1 MHMASPILPG
11 SGLGSGLDIG
21 AIVTA
26 LVNADKAPKQT
37 QIDTATKVNTLKIS
51 GVGSLKSALT
61 AFQTAM
67 TDLGSK
73 TNPAFSGFT
82 ATSNNATLSATS
94 DSTAVAGSYN
104 VVVSQLATGSKI
116 ASASFAGGAAS
127 AIPSGTLKISQNGTD
142 YNVDIPA
149 NATLQTT
156 RDAIN
161 KAQGANGIS
170 ANIVT
175 DSSGSSRLVEQ
186 DRRRF

>member
-1 MHMASPILPG
+1 MASPILPG

-82 ATSNNATLSATS
+82 ATGESSCPRLRATFT
-94 DSTAVAGSYN
+94 
-104 VVVSQLATGSKI
+104 
-116 ASASFAGGAAS
+116 
-127 AIPSGTLKISQNGTD
+127 
-142 YNVDIPA
+142 
-149 NATLQTT
+149 
-156 RDAIN
+156 
-161 KAQGANGIS
+161 
-170 ANIVT
+170 
-175 DSSGSSRLVEQ
+175 GSSRSPMLP
-186 DRRRF
+186 RGSTGKSPLSAGA